1 MKLNST
7 PPTPSS
13 LINELRTRY
22 KATFEFPSTSSSA
35 PEGTILF
42 NRYKLKGKPAFGVS
56 KSVRYADTNAVLS
69 NMQEATNMFLSQFN
83 VVMNS
88 ISDTRDAIVPRLFML
103 LPGKKSYTV
112 FKPKTWGKD
121 TFVVHILC
129 EGLVADN
136 SEAHFTDHRGYK
148 VCYVQ

>member
-1 MKLNST
+1 MQSEST
-7 PPTPSS
+7 ERIIT
-13 LINELRTRY
+13 T
-22 KATFEFPSTSSSA
+22 
-35 PEGTILF
+35 
-42 NRYKLKGKPAFGVS
+42 V
-56 KSVRYADTNAVLS
+56 
-69 NMQEATNMFLSQFN
+69 QEATNMILSQSN
-83 VVMNS
+83 VIVNS
-88 ISDTRDAIVPRLFML
+88 ISDTRDATVPPLFML
-103 LPGKKSYTV
+103 LPGKKPHSV